1 MTGNRLRFSAGSLLK
16 QGLCAAP
23 PVWAGSQS
31 NQSAGGASCGT
42 TTPGYLLGGGESSSE
57 NLLGGGGSSE
67 SSGSSEGM
75 PGEDEQTRPSPG

>member
-1 MTGNRLRFSAGSLLK
+1 MTGNGLWFSAGSLLK

-31 NQSAGGASCGT
+31 NQSAGGASRGT

-57 NLLGGGGSSE
+57 SAW
-67 SSGSSEGM
+67 
-75 PGEDEQTRPSPG
+75 EQQRDAW